1 MGQCAII
8 PRTIV
13 RLEVRV
19 VPIMSLWIPILVSAI
34 FVFLASFI
42 LHMVLPL
49 HRNDLRKLAKE
60 DDVMAALRGFN
71 IPPGDYAIPCAGSP
85 EGMRAPQFKA
95 KLAQGPVAF
104 MTIAPPRSTSMG
116 KPMALWFVYSI
127 VVSIFAAY
135 ITGRALQPGVDYL
148 QVFRFAG
155 CTAFLGYSMALAQHS
170 IWYSRD
176 WGTTIRSMID
186 GLIYGLLTAGTFGWL
201 WPR

>member
-1 MGQCAII
+1 M
-8 PRTIV
+8 
-13 RLEVRV
+13 
-19 VPIMSLWIPILVSAI
+19 VPIMSLWVPILVSAV
-34 FVFLASFI
+34 FVFLASFV
-42 LHMVLPL
+42 LHMLLPF
-49 HRNDLRKLAKE
+49 HRHDLRALAKE
-60 DDVMAALRGFN
+60 DEVMAALRGFN

-85 EGMRAPQFKA
+85 EAMRKPEFIA
-95 KLAQGPVAF
+95 KLAKGPVAF
-104 MTIAPPRSTSMG
+104 MTIAPGRSPSMG
-116 KPMALWFVYSI
+116 KPMALWFIYSI

-135 ITGRALQPGVDYL
+135 IAGRALGPGVDYL